1 MIFEKNYK
9 KNKGAWPTAVG
20 MMRGLSAK
28 GDYKKALEYAKTAL
42 TQATDD
48 INKKSI
54 EAAIKS
60 LEAGKALQGESGL
73 FTSEP
78 GLKSQ
83 D

>member
-1 MIFEKNYK
+1 MIFDKNYK
-9 KNKGAWPTAVG
+9 KNNGAWPTAVG

-54 EAAIKS
+54 
-60 LEAGKALQGESGL
+60 
-73 FTSEP
+73 
-78 GLKSQ
+78 
-83 D
+83 